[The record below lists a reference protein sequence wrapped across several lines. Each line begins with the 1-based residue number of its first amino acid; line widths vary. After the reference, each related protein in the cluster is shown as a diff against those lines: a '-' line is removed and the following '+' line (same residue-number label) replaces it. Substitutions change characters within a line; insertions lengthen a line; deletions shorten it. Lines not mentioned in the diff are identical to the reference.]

1 LLDPRQEALK
11 PGLQLTVS
19 GLELVAHSLV
29 ND

>member
-11 PGLQLTVS
+11 PGLQFAVS
-19 GLELVAHSLV
+19 GLQLVAHSLV